1 MMLTLDS
8 KLPAVGTTIFS
19 VMSALAAEHG
29 ALNLSQGFPDY
40 AVDPKLIGLAEH
52 YLGAGNNQY
61 APMTGVAV
69 LRERIQAKFQR
80 VHGLTVDA
88 EQEITVTAG
97 GTQAIFTT
105 IAALIR
111 PGDEVISFEPA
122 YDCYAP
128 AVTLFGGK
136 MIPVRLTAPEFAIDW
151 DYVKSLIT
159 PRTRLIIVNNPN
171 NPACRVFSMADI
183 AALAEV
189 VQDNNVFVLSDEVYE
204 HLVFDDIQPQTL
216 LKHPLLRER
225 TFVVGSFGKLLHAT
239 GWKVGYCVAAPALM
253 AEFRKVHQFNVFS
266 VHTPT
271 QYAIADYL
279 ADASHYENL
288 GRFFQQKRDFLLA
301 GLHDSRFRVYV
312 PQGTYFIVLDYS
324 AISSA
329 PENEFVRELV
339 IKHRL
344 ATIPLAAF
352 YHDGFSQQCVRVC
365 FAKRQETL
373 QQAVELLCA
382 V

>member
-1 MMLTLDS
+1 MLTLDS

-40 AVDPKLIGLAEH
+40 AVDPKLIGLVER
-52 YLGAGNNQY
+52 YLGAGTNQY

-69 LRERIQAKFQR
+69 LRERIQEKFQR
-80 VHGLTVDA
+80 VHGLLVDA

-97 GTQAIFTT
+97 GTEAIFTT

-128 AVTLFGGK
+128 AVTLFGGT
-136 MIPVRLTAPEFAIDW
+136 MRPVRLVAPEFAVDW

-189 VQDNNVFVLSDEVYE
+189 VQNHNIFVLSDEVYE

-216 LKHPLLRER
+216 LRHPLLRER

-339 IKHRL
+339 IQHRL

-365 FAKRQETL
+365 FAKQQETL

>member
-1 MMLTLDS
+1 MLNLQS
-8 KLPAVGTTIFS
+8 KLPNVGTTIFS
-19 VMSALAAEHG
+19 VMSALAAKYD

-40 AVDPKLIGLAEH
+40 TVDKQLIGMVEH
-52 YLGAGNNQY
+52 YLRAGNNQY
-61 APMTGVAV
+61 APMAGVV
-69 LRERIQAKFQR
+69 GLRLRIQEKFQR
-80 VHGLTVDA
+80 VHGLSVDA

-111 PGDEVISFEPA
+111 PDDEVIIFEPA

-128 AVTLFGGK
+128 AVSLFGGK
-136 MIPVRLTAPEFAIDW
+136 VVPVQLTAPNFSIDW
-151 DYVKSLIT
+151 DFVRSLVT
-159 PRTRLIIVNNPN
+159 ARTRLIIVNNPN
-171 NPACRVFSMADI
+171 NPACRVFNKADVT
-183 AALAEV
+183 ALAEI
-189 VQDNNVFVLSDEVYE
+189 VQSNDIFVLSDEVYE
-204 HLVFDDIQPQTL
+204 HLVFDDARPQTL
-216 LKHPLLRER
+216 LTQPLLRER

-288 GRFFQQKRDFLLA
+288 GHFFQQKRDFLLA
-301 GLHDSRFRVYV
+301 GLSNSRFKVYV
-312 PQGTYFIVLDYS
+312 PQGTYFMLLDYS
-324 AISSA
+324 AISAAS
-329 PENEFVRELV
+329 ETEFVRELV
-339 IKHRL
+339 AKYKV

-352 YHDGFSQQCVRVC
+352 YHDGFSQQCIRVC

-373 QQAVELLCA
+373 EQAVELLCA

>member
-1 MMLTLDS
+1 MLNLQS
-8 KLPAVGTTIFS
+8 KLPNVGTTIFS
-19 VMSALAAEHG
+19 VMSALAAKYD

-40 AVDPKLIGLAEH
+40 TVDKQLIELIEN
-52 YLGAGNNQY
+52 YLCAGNNQY
-61 APMTGVAV
+61 APMAGVMG
-69 LRERIQAKFQR
+69 LRLRIQEKFQR
-80 VHGLTVDA
+80 VHGLSVDA

-111 PGDEVISFEPA
+111 PDDEVIIFEPA

-128 AVTLFGGK
+128 AVSLFGGK
-136 MIPVRLTAPEFAIDW
+136 VVPVQLTAPNFSIDW
-151 DYVKSLIT
+151 DFVRSLVT
-159 PRTRLIIVNNPN
+159 ARTRLIIVNNPN
-171 NPACRVFSMADI
+171 NPACRVFNKADVT
-183 AALAEV
+183 ALAEI
-189 VQDNNVFVLSDEVYE
+189 VQSNDIFVLSDEVYE
-204 HLVFDDIQPQTL
+204 HLVFDDARPQTL
-216 LKHPLLRER
+216 LTQSLLRER

-288 GRFFQQKRDFLLA
+288 GHFFQQKRDFLLA
-301 GLHDSRFRVYV
+301 GLSNSRFKVYV
-312 PQGTYFIVLDYS
+312 PQGTYFMLLDYS
-324 AISSA
+324 TISAAS
-329 PENEFVRELV
+329 ETEFVRELV
-339 IKHRL
+339 AKYKV
-344 ATIPLAAF
+344 ATIPLSAF
-352 YHDGFSQQCVRVC
+352 YHDGFSQQCIRVC

-373 QQAVELLCA
+373 EQAVELLCA

>member
-1 MMLTLDS
+1 MLNLQS
-8 KLPAVGTTIFS
+8 KLPNIGTTIFS
-19 VMSALAAEHG
+19 VMSALSAKYD

-40 AVDPKLIGLAEH
+40 TVDKQLIELVEH
-52 YLGAGNNQY
+52 YLRAGNNQY
-61 APMTGVAV
+61 APMAGVV
-69 LRERIQAKFQR
+69 GLRLRIQEKFQR
-80 VHGLTVDA
+80 VHGLSVDA

-111 PGDEVISFEPA
+111 PDDEVIIFEPA

-128 AVTLFGGK
+128 AVSLFGGK
-136 MIPVRLTAPEFAIDW
+136 VVPVQLAAPNFSIDW
-151 DYVKSLIT
+151 DFVRSLVT
-159 PRTRLIIVNNPN
+159 ARTRLIIVNNPN
-171 NPACRVFSMADI
+171 NPACRVFNKADVT
-183 AALAEV
+183 ALAEI
-189 VQDNNVFVLSDEVYE
+189 VQSNDIFVLSDEVYE
-204 HLVFDDIQPQTL
+204 HLVFDDARPQTL
-216 LKHPLLRER
+216 LTQSLLRER

-288 GRFFQQKRDFLLA
+288 GHFFQQKRDFLLA
-301 GLHDSRFRVYV
+301 GLSNSRFKVYV
-312 PQGTYFIVLDYS
+312 PQGTYFMLLDYS
-324 AISSA
+324 AISTA
-329 PENEFVRELV
+329 CETEFVRELV
-339 IKHRL
+339 AKYKV

-352 YHDGFSQQCVRVC
+352 YHDGFSQQCIRVC

-373 QQAVELLCA
+373 EQAVEMLCA

>member
-1 MMLTLDS
+1 MLNLNS
-8 KLPAVGTTIFS
+8 KLPSVGTTIFS
-19 VMSALAAEHG
+19 VMSALAAEHK

-40 AVDPKLIGLAEH
+40 EVDPELTEMVEH
-52 YLGAGNNQY
+52 YLRSGNNQY
-61 APMTGVAV
+61 APMTGVAA
-69 LRERIQAKFQR
+69 LRERIQEKFKR
-80 VHGLTVDA
+80 VHGLAIDN

-136 MIPVRLTAPEFAIDW
+136 MVPVRLTAPEFAVDW
-151 DYVKSLIT
+151 NYVKSLVT
-159 PRTRLIIVNNPN
+159 SRTRLIIINNPN
-171 NPACRVFSMADI
+171 NPACRVFSTVDI
-183 AALAEV
+183 NALAEV
-189 VQDNNVFVLSDEVYE
+189 VTGSNALVLSDEVYE
-204 HLVFDDIQPQTL
+204 HLVFDDIKPQTL
-216 LKHPLLRER
+216 LNHPLLRER
-225 TFVVGSFGKLLHAT
+225 TFVIGSFGKLLHAT
-239 GWKVGYCVAAPALM
+239 GWKIGYCVATPALM
-253 AEFRKVHQFNVFS
+253 TEFRKVHQFNVFS

-271 QYAIADYL
+271 QYAIAEYL
-279 ADASHYENL
+279 ANASHYENL
-288 GRFFQQKRDFLLA
+288 GCFFQQKRDFMLA
-301 GLHDSRFRVYV
+301 GLRDSRFEVYV
-312 PQGTYFIVLDYS
+312 PQGTYFMVLNYRAVS
-324 AISSA
+324 AVR
-329 PENEFVRELV
+329 ENEFVRELV
-339 IKHRL
+339 IKHRV

-352 YHDGFSQQCVRVC
+352 YHDGFSQQCIRVC

>member
-1 MMLTLDS
+1 
-8 KLPAVGTTIFS
+8 
-19 VMSALAAEHG
+19 MSALAAEHG

-40 AVDPKLIGLAEH
+40 AVDPKLIGLVER
-52 YLGAGNNQY
+52 YLGAGTNQY

-69 LRERIQAKFQR
+69 LRERIQEKFQR
-80 VHGLTVDA
+80 VHGLLVDA

-97 GTQAIFTT
+97 GSEAIFTT

-111 PGDEVISFEPA
+111 TGDEVISFEPA

-128 AVTLFGGK
+128 AVTLFGGT
-136 MIPVRLTAPEFAIDW
+136 MIPVRLVAPEFAIDW

-189 VQDNNVFVLSDEVYE
+189 VQNHNIFVLSDEVYE
-204 HLVFDDIQPQTL
+204 HLVFDNIQPQTL

-279 ADASHYENL
+279 VDASHYENL

-301 GLHDSRFRVYV
+301 GLRDSRFRVYV

-324 AISSA
+324 AISSV

-365 FAKRQETL
+365 FAKQQETL
-373 QQAVELLCA
+373 KQAVELLCA

>member
-1 MMLTLDS
+1 MLNLQS
-8 KLPAVGTTIFS
+8 KLPNVETTIFS
-19 VMSALAAEHG
+19 VMSALAAKYD

-40 AVDPKLIGLAEH
+40 TVDKQLIGMVEH
-52 YLGAGNNQY
+52 YLRAGNNQY
-61 APMTGVAV
+61 APMAGVV
-69 LRERIQAKFQR
+69 GLRLRIQEKFQR
-80 VHGLTVDA
+80 VHGLSVDA

-111 PGDEVISFEPA
+111 PDDEVIIFEPA

-128 AVTLFGGK
+128 AVSLFGGK
-136 MIPVRLTAPEFAIDW
+136 VVPVQLTAPNFSIDW
-151 DYVKSLIT
+151 DFVRSLVT
-159 PRTRLIIVNNPN
+159 ARTRLIIVNNPN
-171 NPACRVFSMADI
+171 NPACRVFNKADVT
-183 AALAEV
+183 ALAEI
-189 VQDNNVFVLSDEVYE
+189 VQSNDIFVLSDEVYE
-204 HLVFDDIQPQTL
+204 HLVFDDARPQTL
-216 LKHPLLRER
+216 LTQPLLRER

-288 GRFFQQKRDFLLA
+288 GHFFQQKRDFLLA
-301 GLHDSRFRVYV
+301 GLSNSRFKVYV
-312 PQGTYFIVLDYS
+312 PQGTYFMLLDYS
-324 AISSA
+324 AISTAS
-329 PENEFVRELV
+329 ETEFVRELV
-339 IKHRL
+339 VKYKV

-352 YHDGFSQQCVRVC
+352 YHDGFSQQCIRVC

-373 QQAVELLCA
+373 EQAVELLCA

>member
-1 MMLTLDS
+1 MLNLNS
-8 KLPAVGTTIFS
+8 KLPSVGATIFS
-19 VMSALAAEHG
+19 VMSALAAEHK

-40 AVDPKLIGLAEH
+40 EVDPELTGMVEH
-52 YLGAGNNQY
+52 YLRSGNNQY
-61 APMTGVAV
+61 APMTGVAA
-69 LRERIQAKFQR
+69 LRERIQEKFKR
-80 VHGLTVDA
+80 VHGLAIDN

-136 MIPVRLTAPEFAIDW
+136 MVPVRLSAPEFAVDW
-151 DYVKSLIT
+151 NYVKSLVT
-159 PRTRLIIVNNPN
+159 SRTRLIIINNPN
-171 NPACRVFSMADI
+171 NPACCVFSTVDI
-183 AALAEV
+183 NALAEV
-189 VQDNNVFVLSDEVYE
+189 VTGSNALVLSDEVYE
-204 HLVFDDIQPQTL
+204 HLVFDDIKPQTL
-216 LKHPLLRER
+216 LNHPLLRER
-225 TFVVGSFGKLLHAT
+225 TFVIGSFGKLLHAT
-239 GWKVGYCVAAPALM
+239 GWKIGYCVAAPALM
-253 AEFRKVHQFNVFS
+253 TEFRKVHQFNVFS

-271 QYAIADYL
+271 QYAIAEYL
-279 ADASHYENL
+279 ANASHYENL
-288 GRFFQQKRDFLLA
+288 GCFFQQKRDFMLS
-301 GLHDSRFRVYV
+301 GLRDSRFEVYV
-312 PQGTYFIVLDYS
+312 PQGTYFMVLNYRAVS
-324 AISSA
+324 AVR
-329 PENEFVRELV
+329 ENEFVRELV
-339 IKHRL
+339 IKHRV

-352 YHDGFSQQCVRVC
+352 YHDGFSQQCIRVC

>member
-1 MMLTLDS
+1 MLNLQS
-8 KLPAVGTTIFS
+8 KLPNVGTTIFS
-19 VMSALAAEHG
+19 VMSALSAKYD

-40 AVDPKLIGLAEH
+40 TVDKQLIELVEH
-52 YLGAGNNQY
+52 YLRAGNNQY
-61 APMTGVAV
+61 APMAGVV
-69 LRERIQAKFQR
+69 GLRLRIQEKFQR
-80 VHGLTVDA
+80 VHGLSVDA

-111 PGDEVISFEPA
+111 PDDEVIIFEPA

-128 AVTLFGGK
+128 AVSLFGGK
-136 MIPVRLTAPEFAIDW
+136 VVPVQLAAPNFSIDW
-151 DYVKSLIT
+151 DFVRSLVT
-159 PRTRLIIVNNPN
+159 ARTRLIIVNNPN
-171 NPACRVFSMADI
+171 NPACRVFNKADVT
-183 AALAEV
+183 ALAEI
-189 VQDNNVFVLSDEVYE
+189 VQSNDIFVLSDEVYE
-204 HLVFDDIQPQTL
+204 HLVLDDARPQTL
-216 LKHPLLRER
+216 LTQSLLRER

-288 GRFFQQKRDFLLA
+288 GHFFQQKRDFLLA
-301 GLHDSRFRVYV
+301 GLSNSRFKVYV
-312 PQGTYFIVLDYS
+312 PQGTYFMLLDYS
-324 AISSA
+324 AISTAS
-329 PENEFVRELV
+329 ETEFVRELV
-339 IKHRL
+339 AKYKV

-352 YHDGFSQQCVRVC
+352 YHDGFSQQCIRVC

-373 QQAVELLCA
+373 EQAVELLCA

>member
-1 MMLTLDS
+1 MLNLQS
-8 KLPAVGTTIFS
+8 KLPNVGTTIFS
-19 VMSALAAEHG
+19 VMSALAAKYD

-40 AVDPKLIGLAEH
+40 TVDKQLIGMVEH
-52 YLGAGNNQY
+52 YLRAGNNQY
-61 APMTGVAV
+61 APMAGVV
-69 LRERIQAKFQR
+69 GLRLRIQEKFQR
-80 VHGLTVDA
+80 VHGLSVDA

-111 PGDEVISFEPA
+111 PDDEVIIFEPA

-128 AVTLFGGK
+128 AVSLFGGK
-136 MIPVRLTAPEFAIDW
+136 VVPVQLTAPNFSIDW
-151 DYVKSLIT
+151 DFVRSLVT
-159 PRTRLIIVNNPN
+159 ARTRLIIVNNPN
-171 NPACRVFSMADI
+171 NPACRVFNKADVT
-183 AALAEV
+183 ALAEI
-189 VQDNNVFVLSDEVYE
+189 VQSNDIFVLSDEVYE
-204 HLVFDDIQPQTL
+204 HLVFDDARPQTL
-216 LKHPLLRER
+216 LTQPLLRER

-288 GRFFQQKRDFLLA
+288 GHFFQQKRDFLLA
-301 GLHDSRFRVYV
+301 GLSNSRFKVYV
-312 PQGTYFIVLDYS
+312 PQGTYFMLLDYS
-324 AISSA
+324 AISTAS
-329 PENEFVRELV
+329 ETEFVRELV
-339 IKHRL
+339 AKYKV

-352 YHDGFSQQCVRVC
+352 YHDGFSQQCIRVC

-373 QQAVELLCA
+373 EQAVELLCA

>member
-1 MMLTLDS
+1 MLNLQS
-8 KLPAVGTTIFS
+8 KLPNVGTTIFS
-19 VMSALAAEHG
+19 VMSALAAKYD

-40 AVDPKLIGLAEH
+40 TVDKQLIELIEH
-52 YLGAGNNQY
+52 YLCAGNNQY
-61 APMTGVAV
+61 APMAGVMG
-69 LRERIQAKFQR
+69 LRLRIQEKFQR
-80 VHGLTVDA
+80 VHGLSVDA

-111 PGDEVISFEPA
+111 PDDEVIIFEPA

-128 AVTLFGGK
+128 AVSLFGGK
-136 MIPVRLTAPEFAIDW
+136 VVPVQLTAPNFSIDW
-151 DYVKSLIT
+151 DFVRSLVT
-159 PRTRLIIVNNPN
+159 ARTRLIIVNNPN
-171 NPACRVFSMADI
+171 NPACRVFNKADVT
-183 AALAEV
+183 ALAEIV
-189 VQDNNVFVLSDEVYE
+189 HSNDIFVLSDEVYE
-204 HLVFDDIQPQTL
+204 HLVFDDARPQTL
-216 LKHPLLRER
+216 LTQPLLRER

-288 GRFFQQKRDFLLA
+288 AHFFQQKRDFLLA
-301 GLHDSRFRVYV
+301 GLSNSRFKVYV
-312 PQGTYFIVLDYS
+312 PQGTYFMLLDYS
-324 AISSA
+324 AISTIS
-329 PENEFVRELV
+329 ETEFVRELV
-339 IKHRL
+339 AKYKV

-352 YHDGFSQQCVRVC
+352 YHDGFSQQCIRVC

-373 QQAVELLCA
+373 EQAVELLCA

>member
-1 MMLTLDS
+1 MLNLQS
-8 KLPAVGTTIFS
+8 KLPNVGTTIFS
-19 VMSALAAEHG
+19 VMSALSAKYD

-40 AVDPKLIGLAEH
+40 TVDKQLIELVEH
-52 YLGAGNNQY
+52 YLRAGNNQY
-61 APMTGVAV
+61 APMAGVV
-69 LRERIQAKFQR
+69 GLRLRIQEKFQR
-80 VHGLTVDA
+80 VHGLSVDA

-111 PGDEVISFEPA
+111 PDDEVIIFEPA

-128 AVTLFGGK
+128 AVSLFGGK
-136 MIPVRLTAPEFAIDW
+136 VVPVQLAAPNFSIDW
-151 DYVKSLIT
+151 DFVRSLVT
-159 PRTRLIIVNNPN
+159 ARTRLIIVNNPN
-171 NPACRVFSMADI
+171 NPACRVFNKADVT
-183 AALAEV
+183 ALAEIV
-189 VQDNNVFVLSDEVYE
+189 LNNDIFVLSDEVYE
-204 HLVFDDIQPQTL
+204 HLVFDDARPQTL
-216 LKHPLLRER
+216 LTQPLLRER

-288 GRFFQQKRDFLLA
+288 GHFFQQKRDFLLS
-301 GLHDSRFRVYV
+301 GLHDSRFKVYV
-312 PQGTYFIVLDYS
+312 PQGTYFMLLDYS
-324 AISSA
+324 AISTAS
-329 PENEFVRELV
+329 ETEFVRELV
-339 IKHRL
+339 AKYKV

-352 YHDGFSQQCVRVC
+352 YHDGFSQQCIRVC

-373 QQAVELLCA
+373 EQAVELLCA

>member
-1 MMLTLDS
+1 MLNLQS
-8 KLPAVGTTIFS
+8 KLPNVGTTIFS
-19 VMSALAAEHG
+19 VMSALAAKYD

-40 AVDPKLIGLAEH
+40 TVDKQLIGMVEH
-52 YLGAGNNQY
+52 YLRAGNNQY
-61 APMTGVAV
+61 APMAGVV
-69 LRERIQAKFQR
+69 GLRLRIQEKFQR
-80 VHGLTVDA
+80 VHGLSVDA

-111 PGDEVISFEPA
+111 PDDEVIIFEPA

-128 AVTLFGGK
+128 AVSLFGGK
-136 MIPVRLTAPEFAIDW
+136 VVPVQLTAPNFSIDW
-151 DYVKSLIT
+151 DFVRSLVT
-159 PRTRLIIVNNPN
+159 ARTRLIIVNNPN
-171 NPACRVFSMADI
+171 NPACRVFNKADVT
-183 AALAEV
+183 ALAEI
-189 VQDNNVFVLSDEVYE
+189 VQSNDIFVLSDEVYE
-204 HLVFDDIQPQTL
+204 HLVFDDARPQTL
-216 LKHPLLRER
+216 LTQPLLRER

-288 GRFFQQKRDFLLA
+288 GHFFQQKRNFLLA
-301 GLHDSRFRVYV
+301 GLSNSRFKVYV
-312 PQGTYFIVLDYS
+312 PQGTYFMLLDYS
-324 AISSA
+324 AISAAS
-329 PENEFVRELV
+329 ETEFVRELV
-339 IKHRL
+339 AKYKV
-344 ATIPLAAF
+344 AAIPLAAF
-352 YHDGFSQQCVRVC
+352 YHDGFSQQCIRVC

-373 QQAVELLCA
+373 EQAVELLCA

>member
-1 MMLTLDS
+1 MLNLQS
-8 KLPAVGTTIFS
+8 KLPNVGTTIFS
-19 VMSALAAEHG
+19 VMSALAAKYD

-40 AVDPKLIGLAEH
+40 TVDKQLIGMVEH
-52 YLGAGNNQY
+52 YLRAGNNQY
-61 APMTGVAV
+61 APMAGVMG
-69 LRERIQAKFQR
+69 LRLRIQEKFQR
-80 VHGLTVDA
+80 VHGLSVDA

-111 PGDEVISFEPA
+111 PDDEVIIFEPA

-128 AVTLFGGK
+128 AVSLFGGK
-136 MIPVRLTAPEFAIDW
+136 VVPVQLTAPNFSIDW
-151 DYVKSLIT
+151 DFVRSLVT
-159 PRTRLIIVNNPN
+159 ARTRLIIVNNPN
-171 NPACRVFSMADI
+171 NPVCRVFNKADVT
-183 AALAEV
+183 ALAEIV
-189 VQDNNVFVLSDEVYE
+189 HSNDIFVLSDEVYE
-204 HLVFDDIQPQTL
+204 HLVFDDARPQTL
-216 LKHPLLRER
+216 LTQPLLWER

-288 GRFFQQKRDFLLA
+288 GHFFQQKRDFLLA
-301 GLHDSRFRVYV
+301 GLSNSRFKVYV
-312 PQGTYFIVLDYS
+312 PQGTYFMLLDYS
-324 AISSA
+324 AISAAS
-329 PENEFVRELV
+329 ETEFVRELV
-339 IKHRL
+339 AKYKV

-352 YHDGFSQQCVRVC
+352 YHDGFSQQCIRVC

-373 QQAVELLCA
+373 EQAVELLCA

>member
-1 MMLTLDS
+1 MLNLQS
-8 KLPAVGTTIFS
+8 KLPNVGTTIFS
-19 VMSALAAEHG
+19 VMSALSAKYD

-40 AVDPKLIGLAEH
+40 TVDKQLIELVEH
-52 YLGAGNNQY
+52 YLRAGNNQY
-61 APMTGVAV
+61 APMAGVV
-69 LRERIQAKFQR
+69 GLRLRIQEKFQR
-80 VHGLTVDA
+80 VHGLSVDA

-111 PGDEVISFEPA
+111 PDDEVIIFEPA

-128 AVTLFGGK
+128 AVSLFGGK
-136 MIPVRLTAPEFAIDW
+136 VVPVQLAAPNFSIDW
-151 DYVKSLIT
+151 DFVRSLVT
-159 PRTRLIIVNNPN
+159 ARTRLIIVNNPN
-171 NPACRVFSMADI
+171 NPACRVFNKADVT
-183 AALAEV
+183 ALAEIV
-189 VQDNNVFVLSDEVYE
+189 LNNDIFVLSDEVYE
-204 HLVFDDIQPQTL
+204 HLVFDDARPQTL
-216 LKHPLLRER
+216 LTQPLLRER

-279 ADASHYENL
+279 ADASHYENP
-288 GRFFQQKRDFLLA
+288 GHFFQQKRDFLLS
-301 GLHDSRFRVYV
+301 GLHDSRFKVYV
-312 PQGTYFIVLDYS
+312 PQGTYFMLLDYS
-324 AISSA
+324 AISTAS
-329 PENEFVRELV
+329 ETEFVRELV
-339 IKHRL
+339 AKYKV

-352 YHDGFSQQCVRVC
+352 YHDGFSQQCIRVC

-373 QQAVELLCA
+373 EQAVELLCA

>member
-1 MMLTLDS
+1 MLNLQS
-8 KLPAVGTTIFS
+8 KLPNVGTTIFS
-19 VMSALAAEHG
+19 VMSALAAKYD

-40 AVDPKLIGLAEH
+40 TVDKQLIGMVEH
-52 YLGAGNNQY
+52 YLRAGNNQY
-61 APMTGVAV
+61 APMAGVMG
-69 LRERIQAKFQR
+69 LQLRIQEKFQR
-80 VHGLTVDA
+80 VHGLSVDA

-111 PGDEVISFEPA
+111 PDDEVIIFEPA

-128 AVTLFGGK
+128 AVSLFGGK
-136 MIPVRLTAPEFAIDW
+136 VVPVQLTAPNFSIDW
-151 DYVKSLIT
+151 DFVRSLVT
-159 PRTRLIIVNNPN
+159 ARTRLIIVNNPN
-171 NPACRVFSMADI
+171 NPACRVFNKADVT
-183 AALAEV
+183 ALAEIV
-189 VQDNNVFVLSDEVYE
+189 HSNNIFVLSDEVYE
-204 HLVFDDIQPQTL
+204 HLVFDDARPQTL
-216 LKHPLLRER
+216 LTQPLLRER

-288 GRFFQQKRDFLLA
+288 GHFFQQKRDFLLA
-301 GLHDSRFRVYV
+301 GLSNSRFKVYV
-312 PQGTYFIVLDYS
+312 PQGTYFMLLDYS
-324 AISSA
+324 AISTAS
-329 PENEFVRELV
+329 ETEFVRELV
-339 IKHRL
+339 VKYKV

-352 YHDGFSQQCVRVC
+352 YHDGFSQQCIRVC

-373 QQAVELLCA
+373 EQAVELLCA

>member
-1 MMLTLDS
+1 MLNLQS
-8 KLPAVGTTIFS
+8 KLPNVGTTIFS
-19 VMSALAAEHG
+19 VMSALAAKYD

-40 AVDPKLIGLAEH
+40 TVDKQLIGMVEH
-52 YLGAGNNQY
+52 YLRAGNNQY
-61 APMTGVAV
+61 APMAGVMG
-69 LRERIQAKFQR
+69 LRLRIQEKFQR
-80 VHGLTVDA
+80 VHGLSVDA

-111 PGDEVISFEPA
+111 PDDEVIIFEPA

-128 AVTLFGGK
+128 AVSLFGGK
-136 MIPVRLTAPEFAIDW
+136 VVPVQLTAPNFSIDW
-151 DYVKSLIT
+151 DFVRSLVT
-159 PRTRLIIVNNPN
+159 ARTRLIIVNNPN
-171 NPACRVFSMADI
+171 NPACRVFNKADVT
-183 AALAEV
+183 ALAEIV
-189 VQDNNVFVLSDEVYE
+189 HSNDIFVLSDEVYE
-204 HLVFDDIQPQTL
+204 HLVFDDARPQTL
-216 LKHPLLRER
+216 LTQPLLRER

-288 GRFFQQKRDFLLA
+288 GHFFQQKRDFLLA
-301 GLHDSRFRVYV
+301 GLSNSRFKVYV
-312 PQGTYFIVLDYS
+312 PQGTYFMLLDYS
-324 AISSA
+324 AISAAS
-329 PENEFVRELV
+329 ETEFVRELV
-339 IKHRL
+339 AKYKV

-352 YHDGFSQQCVRVC
+352 YHDGFSQQCIRVC

-373 QQAVELLCA
+373 EQAVELLCA

>member
-1 MMLTLDS
+1 MLNLQS
-8 KLPAVGTTIFS
+8 KLPNVGTTIFS
-19 VMSALAAEHG
+19 VMSALSAKYD

-40 AVDPKLIGLAEH
+40 TVDKQLIELVEH
-52 YLGAGNNQY
+52 YLRAGNNQY
-61 APMTGVAV
+61 APMAGVV
-69 LRERIQAKFQR
+69 GLRLRIQEKFQR
-80 VHGLTVDA
+80 VHGLSVDA

-105 IAALIR
+105 VAALIR
-111 PGDEVISFEPA
+111 PDDEVIIFEPA

-128 AVTLFGGK
+128 AVSLFGGK
-136 MIPVRLTAPEFAIDW
+136 VVPVQLAAPNFSIDW
-151 DYVKSLIT
+151 DFVRSLVT
-159 PRTRLIIVNNPN
+159 ARTRLIIVNNPN
-171 NPACRVFSMADI
+171 NPACRVFNKADVT
-183 AALAEV
+183 ALAEIV
-189 VQDNNVFVLSDEVYE
+189 LNNDIFVLSDEVYE
-204 HLVFDDIQPQTL
+204 HLVFDDARPQTL
-216 LKHPLLRER
+216 LTQPLLRER

-271 QYAIADYL
+271 QYVIADYL

-288 GRFFQQKRDFLLA
+288 EHFFQQKRDFLLA
-301 GLHDSRFRVYV
+301 GLSNSRFKVYV
-312 PQGTYFIVLDYS
+312 PQGTYFMLLDYS
-324 AISSA
+324 AISTAS
-329 PENEFVRELV
+329 ETEFVRELV
-339 IKHRL
+339 AKYKV

-352 YHDGFSQQCVRVC
+352 YHDGFSQQCIRVC

-373 QQAVELLCA
+373 EQAVELLCA